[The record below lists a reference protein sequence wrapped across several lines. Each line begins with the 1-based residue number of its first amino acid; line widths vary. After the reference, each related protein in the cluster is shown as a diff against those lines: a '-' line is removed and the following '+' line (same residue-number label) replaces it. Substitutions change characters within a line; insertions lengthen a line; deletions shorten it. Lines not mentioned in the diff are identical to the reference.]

1 VDEAEPRDAANR
13 FSEGMCPLIR
23 GRRTQVLSKVSGYR
37 LELFGKLGIIDMQ
50 IIYGKNAGSLAS
62 FLNGTLS
69 AIFLLTQMGNFDTL
83 GLSLSSP

>member
-37 LELFGKLGIIDMQ
+37 LELFGKLEIIDM
-50 IIYGKNAGSLAS
+50 
-62 FLNGTLS
+62 
-69 AIFLLTQMGNFDTL
+69 
-83 GLSLSSP
+83 